1 MERNEFILTF
11 FQMDCSSGK
20 PEDREGFSALV
31 TEMSRAMS
39 YEGLILSVA
48 VSASSEVIDRAY
60 DIQAISDSADFVSVM
75 AYDYNGHWDKM
86 TGHIAPLYMH
96 PTDTDPTLNI
106 VSLS

>member
-1 MERNEFILTF
+1 
-11 FQMDCSSGK
+11 MDCSSGK

-106 VSLS
+106 VSLFFKSSLASN